1 MLMGDK
7 YLGLAAPLAHAA
19 PKSPE
24 VYSRI
29 MQQMLDTLFTKLY
42 VLAKDYA
49 IYLIM
54 LSARNIFRQTTPA
67 SVHN

>member
-1 MLMGDK
+1 MRMGNK
-7 YLGLAAPLAHAA
+7 YLDLAAHLAHAA

>member
-1 MLMGDK
+1 
-7 YLGLAAPLAHAA
+7 
-19 PKSPE
+19 
-24 VYSRI
+24 
-29 MQQMLDTLFTKLY
+29 MLDTLCTKLY

-49 IYLIM
+49 FYLIM

>member
-1 MLMGDK
+1 
-7 YLGLAAPLAHAA
+7 
-19 PKSPE
+19 
-24 VYSRI
+24 
-29 MQQMLDTLFTKLY
+29 MLDTLCSELY

-54 LSARNIFRQTTPA
+54 LFARNIFRQTTPA